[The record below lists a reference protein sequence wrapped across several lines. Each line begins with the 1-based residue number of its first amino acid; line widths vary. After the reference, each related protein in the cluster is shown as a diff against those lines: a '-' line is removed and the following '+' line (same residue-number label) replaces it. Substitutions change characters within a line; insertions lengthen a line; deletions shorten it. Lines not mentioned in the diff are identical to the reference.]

1 MGEFGHFG
9 ATLRLESSIE
19 VGPIKGFA
27 DIMLSMRFLASLACL
42 VLVTALG
49 AGQALADSPT
59 TQPAADAAP
68 QLQILANQA
77 LARNDYLTALPILEK
92 VKQLLD
98 NQPDQLGPV
107 LEEIRVCRRQI
118 SKGIVAPP
126 PVSTPVPV
134 AVAVATP
141 MVIKD
146 VNGDPRQI
154 HPAPSPGQTV
164 DLAIKELGNFEYD
177 PDKGGNIPDDVKRL
191 EGCHIRTHG
200 YMIPLDQAESITEFA
215 LVPSL
220 FACCFGQPPQI
231 QHTIVV
237 HCPKGKAVSYFGDE
251 LAVEGTL
258 HVQEIKDG
266 GFIVSIFQIDASSVR
281 AAAR

>member
-1 MGEFGHFG
+1 
-9 ATLRLESSIE
+9 
-19 VGPIKGFA
+19 
-27 DIMLSMRFLASLACL
+27 MRFLANIACL
-42 VLVTALG
+42 ALLTALF
-49 AGQALADSPT
+49 AGRAWGDSPT
-59 TQPAADAAP
+59 TQPAADSAG

-77 LARNDYLTALPILEK
+77 LARNDYAAALPILEK

-118 SKGIVAPP
+118 SKGAVAMVAP
-126 PVSTPVPV
+126 VTATPVV
-134 AVAVATP
+134 A
-141 MVIKD
+141 KD

-154 HPAPSPGQTV
+154 HPAPVAGQTV
-164 DLAIKELGNFEYD
+164 ELPIKELGNFEYD
-177 PDKGGNIPDDVKRL
+177 PDKGGNIPDDVKRM
-191 EGCHIRTHG
+191 EGCHLRTHG

-251 LAVEGTL
+251 LAVEGIL

-266 GFIVSIFQIDASSVR
+266 GFIVSIFQIDATSVR
-281 AAAR
+281 AAVR